1 MIYIREDYPVLKKK
15 NIILANNNASLK
27 LEIEKHVEKER
38 QSEDLIK
45 SLKDELEKVKRELNN
60 EKKKAEDLAS
70 DFEQVALTAVVKTRG
85 ELMTE
90 YKEGKY
96 VDWDV
101 DGEIE
106 TYCAHMGLDVDSEGA
121 EKLEDASVANIE
133 EAAAEIHDF
142 GATKDC
148 EEPHA
153 NA

>member
-1 MIYIREDYPVLKKK
+1 MIYIQEDYPVLEKK
-15 NIILANNNASLK
+15 NRILANNNASMK

-45 SLKDELEKVKRELNN
+45 SLKDKLEKVKQELTN

-70 DFEQVALTAVVKTRG
+70 NFEQVALTAVIKTRG
-85 ELMTE
+85 ELMIE

-96 VDWDV
+96 NDWDV

-106 TYCAHMGLDVDSEGA
+106 TYSAHMGLDVDSEGA
-121 EKLEDASVANIE
+121 EQFEDASVVNIK
-133 EAAAEIHDF
+133 EAAAEIHDL
-142 GATKDC
+142 GTTKDR
-148 EEPHA
+148 EGPHT